1 MVEKNISI
9 FIFISSLNSSSGFFF
24 KDSNLDSMY
33 VDVSVGKQNFFF
45 FQFFDSRLFL
55 KCFFFLFFFTLT
67 EVPFEKKG
75 K

>member
-67 EVPFEKKG
+67 EVPFEKKR